1 MLDSNKKKKIDD
13 LRDLLVGVVPNPVD
27 QVKQISIALVYKFMN
42 DQDQA
47 NIELGGQAVYFVDYK
62 NGNGDIIKY
71 SKYAWH
77 NLMDSQLTTLA
88 RSNLYAEMLSAL
100 EVNPNL
106 PPVFQ
111 HIFKGAFLS
120 YRNPETLTLFLREI
134 EKFDYNH
141 DSEQLGDAFEYLLSI
156 LGSQGQAGQ
165 FRTPRHIIDFIVQIM
180 KPTKQDTILD
190 PACGTAGFLIS
201 AFAHIEAHEQ
211 LAISERSKVFEN
223 ICGYDITPE
232 MVKFALVNLYLHGD
246 KNPHIYEYDTLTSV
260 DRWGDKFS
268 CILANPPFMTP
279 KGGIKPHAKFRVTA
293 TKSEVLFVDYILEHL
308 PLNGRAGI
316 IVPEGIIFQ
325 TAKAYQELRKMLI
338 CGENS
343 SGNLVAV
350 ISLPSGVFKPY
361 SGVKTSILII
371 DKVRAKTIDKIMLI
385 KINNDGFDLGDKRN
399 PINKNDLLMALTV
412 IEQYMQECAGV
423 TGGVRKPAQAH
434 SHAQVSVEHFE
445 KDNVLRV
452 EKTRLAENDYNLSFD
467 RYKVIDNVKNN
478 SYPMVNIMQVI
489 EIVKPN
495 EKIQKHEYLTS
506 GKYPIIDQSQEYIAG
521 YTDKD
526 KGIITIDDSVI
537 VFGDHTCTL
546 KLVDFSFF
554 QGADGIKI
562 LKPKDNVNVNFIY
575 YYLLNYGTTP
585 DGYNRHFSKLKRLE
599 IPIPPLYIQQ
609 QIVDEIEQYQK
620 IIDGAKQVIDNYK
633 PKIDIDPSWEKMKL
647 GDVCLINYETVEPKM
662 LYGNNSFFNYID
674 ISSVENY
681 SGRIIEYK
689 FLRVENAPS
698 RARRKVEV
706 NDILLSTVRPNLQA
720 FAFLDH
726 LPNNTV
732 ASTGFAVLKS
742 KPHISYSK
750 YIYFMLFSS
759 YVMQQII
766 NKMGKGSYPSINQT
780 DIENTILPIP
790 SLEIQQEIVTQ
801 LESEQHLV
809 DNNKLLIEI
818 MEGKIKATISK
829 VWN

>member
-100 EVNPNL
+100 ELNPNL

-201 AFAHIEAHEQ
+201 AFAHIESHEQ

-308 PLNGRAGI
+308 HLNGRAGI

-325 TAKAYQELRKMLI
+325 NTKAYQELRKMLI

-399 PINKNDLLMALTV
+399 AINANDLPLALKV
-412 IEQYMQECAGV
+412 IEQYLGIQIDADELNKIEGF
-423 TGGVRKPAQAH
+423 K
-434 SHAQVSVEHFE
+434 
-445 KDNVLRV
+445 KNNVLV
-452 EKTRLAENDYNLSFD
+452 IEKSILAKNDYNLSFD
-467 RYKVIDNVKNN
+467 RYKVIDNVQNN

-489 EIVKPN
+489 EEVITPPH
-495 EKIQKHEYLTS
+495 KIQKHEYLS
-506 GKYPIIDQSQEYIAG
+506 LGKHPIVDQSQDYIAG
-521 YTDKD
+521 YTNKD
-526 KGIITIDDSVI
+526 IGIIEVEDSVI
-537 VFGDHTCTL
+537 VFGDHTCSV
-546 KLVDFSFF
+546 KLVSFSFF

-562 LKPKDNVNVNFIY
+562 LKLKDIINPSFLY
-575 YYLLNYGTTP
+575 YYLLNYGIIP
-585 DGYNRHFSKLKRLE
+585 DGYKRHFSELKRLE
-599 IPIPPLYIQQ
+599 IPLPPLEIQQ
-609 QIVDEIEQYQK
+609 EIIDEIEQYQK
-620 IIDGAKQVIDNYK
+620 IIDGAKQIIDNYT
-633 PKIDIDPSWEKMKL
+633 PKIEIDSSWEKMRL
-647 GDVCLINYETVEPKM
+647 GDVCLINSETVVPII
-662 LYGNNSFFNYID
+662 LYGNNSLFN
-674 ISSVENY
+674 S
-681 SGRIIEYK
+681 
-689 FLRVENAPS
+689 
-698 RARRKVEV
+698 
-706 NDILLSTVRPNLQA
+706 
-720 FAFLDH
+720 
-726 LPNNTV
+726 
-732 ASTGFAVLKS
+732 
-742 KPHISYSK
+742 
-750 YIYFMLFSS
+750 
-759 YVMQQII
+759 
-766 NKMGKGSYPSINQT
+766 
-780 DIENTILPIP
+780 
-790 SLEIQQEIVTQ
+790 
-801 LESEQHLV
+801 
-809 DNNKLLIEI
+809 
-818 MEGKIKATISK
+818 
-829 VWN
+829 

>member
-62 NGNGDIIKY
+62 EYKDGKEEIIKY

-77 NLMDSQLTTLA
+77 NLMNSQLTTLA
-88 RSNLYAEMLSAL
+88 RSNLYADMLSASEL
-100 EVNPNL
+100 NPNL
-106 PPVFQ
+106 PSVFQ

-180 KPTKQDTILD
+180 KPTKQDTILE

-279 KGGIKPHAKFRVTA
+279 KGGIKPHATFRITA

-308 PLNGRAGI
+308 HLNGRAGI

-338 CGENS
+338 CGENG

-371 DKVRAKTIDKIMLI
+371 DKVRAKNNDKIMLV

-399 PINKNDLLMALTV
+399 PINKNDLPMALTV
-412 IEQYMQECAGV
+412 IEHYLQECAGAN
-423 TGGVRKPAQAH
+423 GGYAPAQAH
-434 SHAQVSVEHFE
+434 SHAHVSVEQFE
-445 KDNVLRV
+445 KDNVLLV

-467 RYKVIDNVKNN
+467 RYKISDTVQTSSYLMVKLGDVCEFINGFAFKPTDWESTGIPIVRIQNLTGTSKIYNYTNKQDVPQKYVINKFDLLISWSASIGFYMWHMDKAYLNQHIFKVICSDCINKQYLYYLKDFIVCKIHEMTHGNT
-478 SYPMVNIMQVI
+478 MQHITKSNFENI
-489 EIVKPN
+489 EIP
-495 EKIQKHEYLTS
+495 L
-506 GKYPIIDQSQEYIAG
+506 
-521 YTDKD
+521 
-526 KGIITIDDSVI
+526 
-537 VFGDHTCTL
+537 
-546 KLVDFSFF
+546 
-554 QGADGIKI
+554 
-562 LKPKDNVNVNFIY
+562 
-575 YYLLNYGTTP
+575 
-585 DGYNRHFSKLKRLE
+585 
-599 IPIPPLYIQQ
+599 PPLEIQQ

-620 IIDGAKQVIDNYK
+620 IIDGAKQVI
-633 PKIDIDPSWEKMKL
+633 
-647 GDVCLINYETVEPKM
+647 
-662 LYGNNSFFNYID
+662 
-674 ISSVENY
+674 
-681 SGRIIEYK
+681 
-689 FLRVENAPS
+689 
-698 RARRKVEV
+698 
-706 NDILLSTVRPNLQA
+706 
-720 FAFLDH
+720 
-726 LPNNTV
+726 
-732 ASTGFAVLKS
+732 
-742 KPHISYSK
+742 
-750 YIYFMLFSS
+750 
-759 YVMQQII
+759 
-766 NKMGKGSYPSINQT
+766 
-780 DIENTILPIP
+780 
-790 SLEIQQEIVTQ
+790 
-801 LESEQHLV
+801 
-809 DNNKLLIEI
+809 EI
-818 MEGKIKATISK
+818 MEDKIKATIAK
-829 VWN
+829 VWNNKDEECY